1 MADAEAVVAGLPK
14 RDASEVTYIGLVLN
28 KRGALRA
35 LETQV
40 HELGAVISAS
50 DGFGTRNQG
59 RTSDE
64 TLEDAL
70 EIIRLAK
77 EHGRSAQ
84 ATISVAFGCPFD
96 GEIAPSRVADLAR
109 RVAAAGPREIAI
121 ADTIGVGVP
130 NQVKAVMAAVKAAVP
145 GMPIRVHFHDTRNTA
160 VANAWAGVEAGATT
174 VDASIGGIGGC
185 PFAPNATGNVATED
199 VQYMLQRS
207 GVETGLSLDGLIDT
221 AKWLRPEDGPHTAG
235 PRQPR
240 GRISESRVMSG
251 PLAGLRV
258 IEMGSLIAGPFCG
271 QLMGD
276 MGADVI
282 KIEQPGEG
290 DPMRQ
295 WGQGAKPA
303 WWRVIARNKRS
314 VALNLRVE
322 PRPAG
327 RARSDRAG
335 RHPHRELPARHARE
349 VGHGAGGAS
358 CDQSETHHRSRQ
370 RLRPDR
376 PLCGPRWL
384 RPCRRGDG
392 RLALSRR
399 RS

>member
-1 MADAEAVVAGLPK
+1 MTTRIEMVEVAARDGLQNEPGFFPTEDKLELIRRAIAAGSKRIEVASFVHPGRVPQMADAEAVVAALPK
-14 RDASEVTYIGLVLN
+14 RDAKDVTYIGLVLN

-64 TLEDAL
+64 TLEDAI

-77 EHGRSAQ
+77 EHGRTAQ

-96 GEIAPSRVADLAR
+96 GEIAPERVADLAR

-130 NQVKAVMAAVKAAVP
+130 NQVKAVMAAVKSAAP

-174 VDASIGGIGGC
+174 VDASIGGVGGC

-207 GVETGLSLDGLIDT
+207 GVETGLNLDRLIET
-221 AKWLRPEDGPHTAG
+221 AKWLSGKM
-235 PRQPR
+235 
-240 GRISESRVMSG
+240 GRTL
-251 PLAGLRV
+251 PGLV
-258 IEMGSLIAGPFCG
+258 S
-271 QLMGD
+271 
-276 MGADVI
+276 
-282 KIEQPGEG
+282 
-290 DPMRQ
+290 
-295 WGQGAKPA
+295 
-303 WWRVIARNKRS
+303 
-314 VALNLRVE
+314 
-322 PRPAG
+322 
-327 RARSDRAG
+327 RAG
-335 RHPHRELPARHARE
+335 GFPKVAA
-349 VGHGAGGAS
+349 
-358 CDQSETHHRSRQ
+358 
-370 RLRPDR
+370 
-376 PLCGPRWL
+376 
-384 RPCRRGDG
+384 
-392 RLALSRR
+392 
-399 RS
+399 

>member
-1 MADAEAVVAGLPK
+1 MTTRIEMVEVAARDGLQNEPGFFPTEDKLELIRRAVAAGSKRIEVASFVHPGRVPQMADAEAVVAALPK
-14 RDASEVTYIGLVLN
+14 REASEVTYIGLVLN

-207 GVETGLSLDGLIDT
+207 GVETGLSLDGLIET
-221 AKWLRPEDGPHTAG
+221 AKWLGG
-235 PRQPR
+235 KM
-240 GRISESRVMSG
+240 GRTL
-251 PLAGLRV
+251 PGLV
-258 IEMGSLIAGPFCG
+258 S
-271 QLMGD
+271 
-276 MGADVI
+276 
-282 KIEQPGEG
+282 
-290 DPMRQ
+290 
-295 WGQGAKPA
+295 
-303 WWRVIARNKRS
+303 
-314 VALNLRVE
+314 
-322 PRPAG
+322 
-327 RARSDRAG
+327 RAG
-335 RHPHRELPARHARE
+335 GFPK
-349 VGHGAGGAS
+349 VAS
-358 CDQSETHHRSRQ
+358 
-370 RLRPDR
+370 
-376 PLCGPRWL
+376 
-384 RPCRRGDG
+384 
-392 RLALSRR
+392 
-399 RS
+399 

>member
-1 MADAEAVVAGLPK
+1 MTTRIEMVEVAARDGLQNEPGVFPTEDKLELIRRAVAAGSKRIEVASFVHPGRVPQMADAEAVVAGLPK
-14 RDASEVTYIGLVLN
+14 REASEVTYIGLVLN

-185 PFAPNATGNVATED
+185 PFAPNATGKVATED

-221 AKWLRPEDGPHTAG
+221 AKWLG
-235 PRQPR
+235 QKM
-240 GRISESRVMSG
+240 GRTL
-251 PLAGLRV
+251 PGLV
-258 IEMGSLIAGPFCG
+258 S
-271 QLMGD
+271 
-276 MGADVI
+276 
-282 KIEQPGEG
+282 
-290 DPMRQ
+290 
-295 WGQGAKPA
+295 
-303 WWRVIARNKRS
+303 
-314 VALNLRVE
+314 
-322 PRPAG
+322 
-327 RARSDRAG
+327 RAG
-335 RHPHRELPARHARE
+335 GFPK
-349 VGHGAGGAS
+349 VAS
-358 CDQSETHHRSRQ
+358 
-370 RLRPDR
+370 
-376 PLCGPRWL
+376 
-384 RPCRRGDG
+384 
-392 RLALSRR
+392 
-399 RS
+399 